1 MKQVMENINSEWN
14 IEEGGNIATESLLKV
29 NQLEQIIM
37 GMKDTMNESQA
48 AKEELMK
55 AMKR

>member
-1 MKQVMENINSEWN
+1 MENINSEWN
-14 IEEGGNIATESLLKV
+14 MEEGGNIASENLLKV

-48 AKEELMK
+48 AKEELYK